1 MNYAI
6 IIYVLGYIFN
16 FSAGFMLLPGIV
28 AIIYHEQEGWW
39 FLLSA
44 LIIGIIGFLL
54 TRKKPENK
62 NFYAREGMVVVAL
75 GWVGISILGAVP
87 YVATGSIPNVVNA
100 LFESVSGFST
110 TGASILADVES
121 LPHCVLFWRC
131 FTNWIGGMGLLV
143 IFYVYRTYRFAD
155 DSAPD
160 WKNAGI

>member
-28 AIIYHEQEGWW
+28 AIIYREQEGWW

-44 LIIGIIGFLL
+44 LIIGIIGLLL

-87 YVATGSIPNVVNA
+87 YVATGSIPN
-100 LFESVSGFST
+100 E
-110 TGASILADVES
+110 
-121 LPHCVLFWRC
+121 
-131 FTNWIGGMGLLV
+131 IGRAHV
-143 IFYVYRTYRFAD
+143 
-155 DSAPD
+155 
-160 WKNAGI
+160 